1 MKKESS
7 QNDWYKGVA
16 RELSYFTTDQII
28 RAYRNMK
35 RRYGHTLP
43 NILFHS
49 RDEVLTM
56 IRKRSDFN
64 ALMDYYE
71 TLSEEYIVGELK
83 NASRLYDELEEVLND
98 TTLDAKTWPAISKL
112 CEELWLYYMFGIY
125 FGYATE
131 MEKIHAIKEKH
142 YDLVVKVRN
151 GINDLQ
157 ILDDFLKGHCADIDL
172 TLLTEEEIDQY
183 LRNKTLPP
191 QAEMNERNREYLI
204 KMIDLETERIPGDDI
219 RATIDRHLHEED
231 LSGIEELP
239 GTMTYAQT
247 ASGKARIVLKKEH
260 LHKIRQGDILVT
272 IMTDPDFVP
281 SLSKV
286 AGIVTDYG
294 GITCH
299 ASIISREMKIPCIVA
314 TKHATEVFKDGDLIE
329 IDDKKS
335 IVRKVG

>member
-1 MKKESS
+1 MKKEVL

-16 RELSYFTTDQII
+16 RELSFFMTDQII

-43 NILFHS
+43 NVLFHS
-49 RDEVLTM
+49 HDRVLTM

-64 ALMDYYE
+64 TLMDYYK
-71 TLSEEYIVGELK
+71 TLSEEYIVSELK
-83 NASRLYDELEEVLND
+83 NASRLYDELKEALND
-98 TTLDAKTWPAISKL
+98 TTLDTNTWPAISKL

-131 MEKIHAIKEKH
+131 IERIHEIKERH

-151 GINDLQ
+151 GINDVQ
-157 ILDDFLKGHCADIDL
+157 ILDDFLKDHFAGIDL

-183 LRNKTLPP
+183 LQKKTLPP
-191 QAEMNERNREYLI
+191 QAEMDERNREYLI

-219 RATIDRHLHEED
+219 RATIDRYLHEKD
-231 LSGIEELP
+231 LSDIVELP
-239 GTMTYAQT
+239 GTMTYPQQ
-247 ASGKARIVLKKEH
+247 ASGRARIVLKKEH
-260 LHKIRQGDILVT
+260 LHKIRKGDILVT

-281 SLSKV
+281 SLSNV

-314 TKHATEVFKDGDLIE
+314 TKHATEIFKDGDLIE